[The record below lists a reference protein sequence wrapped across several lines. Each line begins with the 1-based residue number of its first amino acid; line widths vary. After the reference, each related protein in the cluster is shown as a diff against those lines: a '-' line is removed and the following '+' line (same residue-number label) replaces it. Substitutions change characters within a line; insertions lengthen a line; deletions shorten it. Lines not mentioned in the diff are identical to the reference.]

1 MEDICLECKNL
12 AEVSCSCDNSLRFC
26 SKDYLFIH
34 KPTKGVHEPIELLIN
49 KEVDIESLVKIENK
63 SDSVSNENNEAKDSE
78 QEN

>member
-49 KEVDIESLVKIENK
+49 
-63 SDSVSNENNEAKDSE
+63 
-78 QEN
+78 